1 MDKGSKKAE
10 PLSASIMH
18 CGYNRNDRADDGS
31 DDEELGVI
39 EINIDAHGSAAVLAV
54 D

>member
-1 MDKGSKKAE
+1 
-10 PLSASIMH
+10 MH
-18 CGYNRNDRADDGS
+18 CGYIRNDRAGNGS
-31 DDEELGVI
+31 DDDEELGVI